1 MINIVTDSTCDLPQ
15 EIIDQYN
22 ITVVPAY
29 VNIDDKSLT
38 DGVELTRSQFY
49 SNLASY
55 QTHPTTSAP
64 APAEF
69 TAVYDKVAAA
79 GATQIISIHI
89 SAELSSFLNS
99 ARLGAQATSHDITLV
114 DSRNVTM
121 GLGLLVL
128 RAAQAIEAGDS
139 KDEVV
144 AMLNRLI
151 PRTYVYAAADT
162 LEYLRR
168 SGRVGFAQAGLG
180 SLLQIK
186 PILIVTEGKATSFDR
201 VRTTKKIAPTLVN
214 LLAKHG
220 ELENLAVIDAAAPE
234 RAQALKQMVA
244 ESFPNGSPQISA
256 QIGPAIGAHIGPG
269 TLGLALIEKG

>member
-1 MINIVTDSTCDLPQ
+1 MIKIVTDSTCDLPKA
-15 EIIDQYN
+15 IIEQYD

-29 VNIDDKSLT
+29 VNIDDESLT
-38 DGVELTRSQFY
+38 DGVQLTREQFY
-49 SNLASY
+49 NNLDSY
-55 QTHPTTSAP
+55 KTHPTTSAP

-69 TAVYDKVAAA
+69 TAAYKKVIAS

-99 ARLGAQATSHDITLV
+99 ARIGIEATRFDITLV
-114 DSRNVTM
+114 DSRSVAM
-121 GLGLLVL
+121 GLGLLVM
-128 RAAQAIEAGDS
+128 RAAQAAAAGS
-139 KDEVV
+139 NLDEIIN
-144 AMLNRLI
+144 LLIDLI
-151 PRTYVYAAADT
+151 PRTYVYAAADS

-168 SGRVGFAQAGLG
+168 SGRVGFAQAGIG

-186 PILIVTEGKATSFDR
+186 PILIVTDGKAISFDR

-234 RAQALKQMVA
+234 RAQALKEMIA
-244 ESFPNGSPQISA
+244 DRFPPGSPQIVA

-269 TLGLALIEKG
+269 TLGIALIEKA